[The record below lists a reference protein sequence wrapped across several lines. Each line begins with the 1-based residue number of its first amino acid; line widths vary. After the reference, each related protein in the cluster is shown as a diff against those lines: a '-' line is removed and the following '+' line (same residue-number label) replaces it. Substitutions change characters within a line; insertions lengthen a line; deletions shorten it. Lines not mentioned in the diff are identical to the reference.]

1 MDSFASALREG
12 VVLLD
17 GGFATQ
23 LEARGHDLSDSLWSA
38 RLLLDEP
45 DEIRATHA
53 DFFAAGAQVAI
64 TASYQVSETGFVA
77 AGRSAAE
84 AREALTRS
92 VRLAREA
99 ASGCDGQRWVAAS
112 VGPYGASLA
121 DGSEY
126 RGDYGLSVAKLRQ
139 WHRPRL
145 TALAEA
151 EPDLLACET
160 IPCLAE
166 VEALVTELSELD
178 LPAWISLTLVGD
190 RTRLG
195 ESADEAYAMAAEVPQ
210 VVALGANCCDP
221 GGAADVVKAVA
232 GRRPVVFYPNSGEAW
247 NARSRT
253 WTGAAAASTSVRA
266 WLDAGVRAVG
276 GCCRVTPDQIAA
288 MRLQLDER
296 G

>member
-1 MDSFASALREG
+1 MAKR
-12 VVLLD
+12 V
-17 GGFATQ
+17 
-23 LEARGHDLSDSLWSA
+23 RG
-38 RLLLDEP
+38 
-45 DEIRATHA
+45 
-53 DFFAAGAQVAI
+53 Q
-64 TASYQVSETGFVA
+64 Q
-77 AGRSAAE
+77 
-84 AREALTRS
+84 
-92 VRLAREA
+92 
-99 ASGCDGQRWVAAS
+99 
-112 VGPYGASLA
+112 A

-178 LPAWISLTLVGD
+178 LPAWISLTVVGD

-232 GRRPVVFYPNSGEAW
+232 GRLAHLDRGGRSVHERASLAGRRRAGRRRLLPGHPRPD
-247 NARSRT
+247 RRH
-253 WTGAAAASTSVRA
+253 AASAGRAGLSSRRQRWGESGRPTVERRDPPFAPETSGVCRRSPRRA
-266 WLDAGVRAVG
+266 NPGVEIDGR
-276 GCCRVTPDQIAA
+276 
-288 MRLQLDER
+288 
-296 G
+296 